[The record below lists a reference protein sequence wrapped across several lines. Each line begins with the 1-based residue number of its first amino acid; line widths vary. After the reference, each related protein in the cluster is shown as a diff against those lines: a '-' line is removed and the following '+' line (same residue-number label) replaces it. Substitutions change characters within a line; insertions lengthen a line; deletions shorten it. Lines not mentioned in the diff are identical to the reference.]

1 MKLYFIFKHLE
12 RKYWVDC
19 NGYSRNKK
27 RLQTKYSEMFEK
39 KRKKNTKSQ
48 N

>member
-19 NGYSRNKK
+19 NGYSSNKK
-27 RLQTKYSEMFEK
+27 RLQLSAVKCC
-39 KRKKNTKSQ
+39 
-48 N
+48 